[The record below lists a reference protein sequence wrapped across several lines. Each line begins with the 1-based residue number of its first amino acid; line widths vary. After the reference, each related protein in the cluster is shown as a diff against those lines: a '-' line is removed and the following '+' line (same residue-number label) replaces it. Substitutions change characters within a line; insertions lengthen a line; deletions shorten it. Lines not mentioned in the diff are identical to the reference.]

1 MRLTKLVQL
10 LLILQ
15 TSIFIGQIKI
25 QGKITHEGQAI
36 INATI
41 LLKKNN
47 SELVLKYA
55 TSNENGYYSIFIN
68 NVEDSLI
75 LEVRAF
81 NFEEMKKNILIN
93 TGIKNSQIDF
103 VLKPITT
110 QLQEVYIKEQLKFA
124 QVKKDTTVFDSKKFQ
139 DGSERVV
146 EDLLKKI
153 PGIKIAE
160 NGEIK
165 VNGKSIKKMLLDG
178 DDLFD
183 NQYAIGSRNINV
195 DMIEKV
201 EVIENYNENSVLRN
215 IAQNNDVALNLRF
228 KKGPTDYSANTH
240 IGYGIENRY
249 DAKITVLQLNS
260 KTKTFG
266 LSSYNNVGNNYSP
279 YDAQSKIQ
287 SVESST
293 DNDLIAKEIV
303 GQGDFSSSLPNKFH
317 RINRNF
323 FSSLNNLY
331 KISNKTTLTSNF
343 LFYNDRLS
351 RQNSNETTFS
361 VNNDYFSFSTI
372 ENMVKSPKIING
384 SVRISNKKNNNQN
397 WDYYGKINLQN
408 VSYESNSLNND
419 LQQNNQVATNSF
431 YTKHNFAFAKKIKD
445 STAFKT
451 NVMFSK
457 SEAPQRFDLTPGLS
471 TFFSDIIYS
480 TSQESKFSKTN
491 LKIKGEILGT
501 VNKLKYRSSVGYM
514 YFNNSYKSI
523 LTSIASNDSTVN
535 NETIN
540 NYLIFNYSLPFAE
553 STFEYS
559 SQNIGFKFGFELQYY
574 NINLTDNTQNLDY
587 LKNATNLNPS
597 AIFIYKMSTKSA
609 IQTSYF
615 YDRKIPSEDL
625 LFEGK
630 VLTGFRNFQ
639 NNSNSLDF
647 LRTHRFSIGY
657 KHLNSEHLST
667 FNTTLV
673 FNKRENNYF
682 SNSFISTAGSI
693 TNRFLA
699 NIGNNDIALNLNGEN
714 YIDFLKT
721 TVTYNANMSI
731 SYDNNIV
738 NNSEIRK
745 IENRGIDIELIIR
758 KKLFKKLFLE
768 NIIIYN
774 KSIFIVSPNTNT
786 FSAIQDSF
794 KSVYQ
799 LNSNFRAALTFD
811 YIVPDLS
818 DHNNYYFANTEVTF
832 TSKNKKY
839 DYSII
844 GRNLTNK
851 KSFSTTTVS
860 DFSRTESSHNL
871 ASLYVVASVSFRL

>member
-1 MRLTKLVQL
+1 MRLTKLVQFI
-10 LLILQ
+10 LILQ
-15 TSIFIGQIKI
+15 TSIVIGQLKI
-25 QGKITHEGQAI
+25 EGKITHEGQAI
-36 INATI
+36 INASI

-47 SELVLKYA
+47 SGLVLKYA
-55 TSNENGYYSIFIN
+55 TSNENGHYSILIN
-68 NVEDSLI
+68 NVEDNLI
-75 LEVRAF
+75 LEVHAF
-81 NFEEMKKNILIN
+81 NFEEMRKNILIN
-93 TGIKNSQIDF
+93 TGIKNLQIDF
-103 VLKPITT
+103 VLKPRIT
-110 QLQEVYIKEQLKFA
+110 QLQEVLIKEKLKFA
-124 QVKKDTTVFDSKKFQ
+124 QVKKDTTVYDPKKIL
-139 DGSERVV
+139 DGTERVV

-228 KKGPTDYSANTH
+228 KKGLTDYSANTD

-279 YDAQSKIQ
+279 YDSQSKIQ

-303 GQGDFSSSLPNKFH
+303 GQGDFSSFLPNKFH
-317 RINRNF
+317 RINSNF

-331 KISNKTTLTSNF
+331 KISKKTTLTSNF
-343 LFYNDRLS
+343 LFYNDNLS
-351 RQNSNETTFS
+351 RQNSSETKFS
-361 VNNDYFSFSTI
+361 ANNDNFSFSTI

-384 SVRISNKKNNNQN
+384 GVRLSNKKNNNQN

-408 VSYESNSLNND
+408 VSYGSNSLNND

-445 STAFKT
+445 STAFTT
-451 NVMFSK
+451 NVLFSK

-480 TSQESKFSKTN
+480 TSQKSKFSKTN

-501 VNKLKYRSSVGYM
+501 VNKLKYRSTVGYM
-514 YFNNSYKSI
+514 FFNNSYKSI
-523 LTSIASNDSTVN
+523 LTSTASNGSTVN
-535 NETIN
+535 NETVN
-540 NYLIFNYSLPFAE
+540 NYTTFNYNLPFAE
-553 STFEYS
+553 STIEYS
-559 SQNIGFKFGFELQYY
+559 SQNIGFKLGFELQYY
-574 NINLTDNTQNLDY
+574 NINLKDNTQNVDY
-587 LKNATNLNPS
+587 LKNTTNLDPS
-597 AIFIYKMSTKSA
+597 AIFIYKFSAKSA

-615 YDRKIPSEDL
+615 YDRKIPSEDF

-657 KHLNSEHLST
+657 KHRNSILLSN

-682 SNSFISTAGSI
+682 SNTFISTATTIS
-693 TNRFLA
+693 NRFVA
-699 NIGNNDIALNLNGEN
+699 NIGNQDIALNLNGEN

-721 TVTYNANMSI
+721 TVTYNANISV

-768 NIIIYN
+768 NRFIYN
-774 KSIFIVSPNTNT
+774 KSTFIVSPNTNS
-786 FSAIQDSF
+786 FSAIEDSY
-794 KSVYQ
+794 KSVYHF
-799 LNSNFRAALTFD
+799 NTNFRAALTFD
-811 YIVPDLS
+811 FIAPDLS
-818 DHNNYYFANTEVTF
+818 DHNDYYFASAEVTF

-844 GRNLTNK
+844 GRNLTNNR
-851 KSFSTTTVS
+851 SFSTTTVS
-860 DFSRTESSHNL
+860 DFSRTVSSHNL
-871 ASLYVVASVSFRL
+871 VSFYVIASVSFRL